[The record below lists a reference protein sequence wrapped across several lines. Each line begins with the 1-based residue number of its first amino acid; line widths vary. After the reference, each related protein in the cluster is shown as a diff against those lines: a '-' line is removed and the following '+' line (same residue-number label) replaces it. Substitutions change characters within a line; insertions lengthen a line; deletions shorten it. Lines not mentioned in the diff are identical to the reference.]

1 MTGIT
6 GLDATALAQRSP
18 TDQTNGIAAGAP
30 APGDDQIAFLQSTPA
45 RQTYETQS
53 LSTTDTLGDQILSGL
68 GRISSAFSTL
78 NTLAPTVIP
87 TTGTEHLA
95 LPQGSV
101 GTTGLSGASNVASAG
116 KADGKTAP
124 LNSLFEKVE
133 QEGIAMYNE
142 ALTRQMA
149 FTNSEFET
157 HIITVSSQNMTS
169 TLKSLLTQGG

>member
-6 GLDATALAQRSP
+6 GLDATTLTQRSL
-18 TDQTNGIAAGAP
+18 TDQTNSLTAGSP
-30 APGDDQIAFLQSTPA
+30 APGDDQVAFLQSTPA
-45 RQTYETQS
+45 RQTYQTQS
-53 LSTTDTLGDQILSGL
+53 ISTTDTLGDQILSGL

-87 TTGTEHLA
+87 TTGPEHPA
-95 LPQGSV
+95 LSQSSV
-101 GTTGLSGASNVASAG
+101 GTPGLSGAASAISS
-116 KADGKTAP
+116 GKTDEKTTP

>member
-6 GLDATALAQRSP
+6 GLDATALAQRSL
-18 TDQTNGIAAGAP
+18 TDQTTGMTAGVSP
-30 APGDDQIAFLQSTPA
+30 VGEDQLAFLQSTPA

-78 NTLAPTVIP
+78 NALAPTVIP
-87 TTGTEHLA
+87 ATGSGHLA
-95 LPQGSV
+95 LPQGSLGV
-101 GTTGLSGASNVASAG
+101 PGLSGSSSAAPAG
-116 KADGKTAP
+116 KVDEKTAP
-124 LNSLFEKVE
+124 LNNLFEKVE
-133 QEGIAMYNE
+133 QEGVAMYNE